1 MAMALATIVIAGEA
15 GCDQTLAEVVKQLV
29 LAGLVLSVKS
39 DRGGW
44 VIEVT
49 GY

>member
-1 MAMALATIVIAGEA
+1 MVMATIVIPGEA

-29 LAGLVLSVKS
+29 LAGLVLRVKGE
-39 DRGGW
+39 RGGW